1 MSSKAYKNLSGRMKD
16 IEQLLEAH
24 KALTQ
29 FKRARK
35 AAEEAGGG
43 LAQISE
49 VIDRLVTEP
58 GRGRRTEV
66 DALNRA
72 AMVLLSAH
80 LQGYI
85 EDVFSEAAKAMLDGK
100 VKDVDALIEQALSG
114 FSNPHAYRVDSLFAS
129 IGLPKITDGLS
140 WGRASNQTVKRR
152 LTDYIRVRN
161 SIAHG
166 SQEGIT
172 KPKVVG
178 FKRFV
183 EVFAKNFDEKV
194 GSEVRHTV
202 EKVPW

>member
-1 MSSKAYKNLSGRMKD
+1 MSSKAYENIGRRMKD
-16 IEQLLEAH
+16 VEQLLEAH

-29 FKRARK
+29 FQRARK

-85 EDVFSEAAKAMLDGK
+85 EDVYSEVARAMLGDK
-100 VKDVDALIEQALSG
+100 VKDVDALVEQALSN
-114 FSNPHAYRVDSLFAS
+114 FSNPHAYRIASLFAS
-129 IGLPKITDGLS
+129 IGLPNIMDDLS
-140 WGRASNQTVKRR
+140 WQKASNQTIKRR
-152 LTDYIRVRN
+152 LTDYIRIRN

-166 SQEGIT
+166 SQERIT
-172 KPKVVG
+172 KPKVAE

-183 EVFAKNFDEKV
+183 EVFARNFDEKV
-194 GSEVRHTV
+194 SNEVRPIV
-202 EKVPW
+202 GKAPW